1 MLGVLRLAAMVAVLV
16 AAPIMSRPAEAL
28 TCSAS
33 EITGGVP
40 YFQEK
45 MSIEGAGNSSVDYVH
60 RDDPRITAK
69 FLTSLVPPPPTG
81 TSREIF
87 AGRLQNQIRT
97 YARAGYGRSAAD
109 VAVDPYDPVQWRIF
123 SRYDGRLVG
132 EYGIYV
138 SANCVLTA
146 IITAP
151 VVDQSKGDTFKRR
164 WNDLVTAVEA
174 VRASAGRMGEP
185 IQFAQDDLS
194 PKGWRAYAIGVALPL
209 IAAAVL
215 FFIFGPLVTIG
226 EPSLIARISSGAIA
240 LCAVFVLA
248 GTLIE
253 QAEVLVPDEMRVL
266 VAIVALIGTLG
277 ALWNFRWATLGAVC
291 IAVGTGVTL
300 SAYAFFGWTPGIL
313 VAYALAG
320 LIILC
325 ALIGVLSW
333 GSSRTEFAEVLS
345 D

>member
-1 MLGVLRLAAMVAVLV
+1 MVAVLV
-16 AAPIMSRPAEAL
+16 AAPLMARPAQAL

-33 EITGGVP
+33 EITSSVA

-45 MSIEGAGNSSVDYVH
+45 MSVETTGGSSVDYVH

-81 TSREIF
+81 TSRQIF
-87 AGRLQNQIRT
+87 AGRIQNQINT
-97 YARAGYGRSAAD
+97 YARAGYGRTGAE

-138 SANCVLTA
+138 SENCVLTA

-164 WNDLVTAVEA
+164 WNDLVSAMEL
-174 VRASAGRMGEP
+174 VRVSAGRMGEP

-194 PKGWRAYAIGVALPL
+194 PKGWRAYIIGVALPL
-209 IAAAVL
+209 VAAAIL

-226 EPSLIARISSGAIA
+226 QPSLLARLASGAIA
-240 LCAVFVLA
+240 FCAMCVLA

-253 QAEVLVPDEMRVL
+253 RAEVLVPDEMRVL
-266 VAIVALIGTLG
+266 VAIVALVGTLG
-277 ALWNFRWATLGAVC
+277 ALWHLRWATLGAIC

-313 VAYALAG
+313 VAYGLAG

-325 ALIGVLSW
+325 ALMGVLTW
-333 GSSRTEFAEVLS
+333 GSSRTEFAEA
-345 D
+345 